1 MLLSG
6 QIISDRSHIVFYIQ
20 IPFPDEPGRYESFTC
35 NIEYRHDVTE
45 TNPSL
50 GGYIVVRNYDG
61 RMKLKKY
68 TEGVLGREI
77 DKLNSEDRTD
87 QETWNFDTEEF
98 SKYFYSKHSESENLS
113 S

>member
-1 MLLSG
+1 
-6 QIISDRSHIVFYIQ
+6 
-20 IPFPDEPGRYESFTC
+20 
-35 NIEYRHDVTE
+35 
-45 TNPSL
+45 
-50 GGYIVVRNYDG
+50 
-61 RMKLKKY
+61 MKLKKY